1 MLCVL
6 GKRLEFASYLQEMM
20 SFLNNAIQHLRTAAN
35 YLDKVWKITKT
46 ATRVGFGV
54 LTGGAMAAAGGI
66 VTALTGGA
74 AAPFLMAGAGLAT
87 SGIATTATAQIVN
100 SAIQSNEVKKAD
112 DIVENTKRVLYNVWR
127 RIPDFQDRVEFPVG
141 QIVMELGNIQKAI
154 KKLLEETFTVES
166 QGGVIVFNVIQVI
179 KDRESKAAQCFREKA
194 SEIEI
199 VSQRYLSSV

>member
-6 GKRLEFASYLQEMM
+6 GKQLEFASYLQKMM
-20 SFLNNAIQHLRTAAN
+20 SSLNNTIQHLRTAAN
-35 YLDKVWKITKT
+35 YPDKVWKITKT
-46 ATRVGFGV
+46 VNSVGLGV
-54 LTGGAMAAAGGI
+54 LTGGTMAAAGGI

-87 SGIATTATAQIVN
+87 TGIATTATAQKVN

-112 DIVENTKRVLYNVWR
+112 DNVEYTKRVLNDVR
-127 RIPDFQDRVEFPVG
+127 ERIPDVQDQVEFLVG

-154 KKLLEETFTVES
+154 NELLEETFTVES

-179 KDRESKAAQCFREKA
+179 KDRGSKAAQCFRDKA
-194 SEIEI
+194 KEIE
-199 VSQRYLSSV
+199 VVLQRYLSSV